1 MKQLIILVT
10 LFFAYHS
17 DVFGQVGESSRDTV
31 QVLVDNAQLKVT
43 EYVSTPGKNVCGA
56 GFHHHYPHLVIVLTD
71 ASVSL
76 TVEGGQTQNIA
87 VKAGT
92 TLWSE
97 AETHMVINNSE
108 KPVKMLLVDVK
119 GDK

>member
-1 MKQLIILVT
+1 MKQLIVFIVC
-10 LFFAYHS
+10 FFIYS
-17 DVFGQVGESSRDTV
+17 FSVRGQETVNVQDTV

-43 EYVSTPGKNVCGA
+43 EYISTPGKEVCGA
-56 GFHHHYPHLVIVLTD
+56 GFHHHDPHLVIVLTD

-76 TVEGGQTQNIA
+76 TVEGGQTQNIS

-97 AETHMVINNSE
+97 AETHMVINNRE

-119 GDK
+119 SD

>member
-1 MKQLIILVT
+1 MKQLIVFIVC
-10 LFFAYHS
+10 FFIYS
-17 DVFGQVGESSRDTV
+17 FSVLDRKRSMFRIPYRL
-31 QVLVDNAQLKVT
+31 LVDNAQLKVT
-43 EYVSTPGKNVCGA
+43 EYISTPGKKVCGA
-56 GFHHHYPHLVIVLTD
+56 GFHHHDPHLVIVLTD

-76 TVEGGQTQNIA
+76 TVEGGQTQNIS

-119 GDK
+119 SD